1 MKKYPF
7 SAALLVLTAL
17 FTSFAL
23 SSLSAC
29 ATEELADTLLTNGQ
43 IYGYPLA
50 SSLAISDGKIVHIG
64 NSNDTTVF
72 MTEHV
77 GSQTRIIDLEGAYVM
92 PGFIDNHNHVFEA
105 AGDIGSDCLL
115 DEAHLLVGY
124 IAELKA
130 CGNQDTDSE
139 WLLGYGHELDILLDY
154 QSVDGGEQTPLEI
167 LDTLYPDR
175 PVAIM
180 EQTSHSMW
188 VNSIALARAG
198 ITAKSTA
205 PQGGKYL
212 KDSQTG
218 KLLGVL
224 LDTAGDELME
234 LAWNAQP
241 NRAKA
246 NYQSLIN
253 GLDEAAKHGIT
264 SIGDGRLYW
273 QRGWYE
279 TWQQVAKDNALT
291 ARVSLRPWVYPGQDA
306 QKQLAFFKRIQT
318 DDTHELLLVNQ
329 VKIYTDGIINNGTAR
344 VLSPYVY
351 SPLTDSPLGVDYIPA
366 GELSTWLVKLNNL
379 GFGAHIHAIGDAGV
393 RNGLDAIELMRKQGV
408 TRPYGMT
415 HLEMVAD
422 TDIPRFAALKVDAD
436 FQVGNHDI
444 ATGDHDWA
452 IPYLGKQR
460 AKALLPVQAIWQ
472 TGANTTLSS
481 DWNVNDI
488 NPLVGISSAIT
499 MPRPLDINSAIDAYT
514 INAAKALGLEKVTGS
529 ITLGKFA
536 DLAILD
542 GDITKMTP
550 TEIANTQLLM
560 TLLEGE
566 VVFEAQE

>member
-7 SAALLVLTAL
+7 SAAKFATTVLLTSLGLGSLT
-17 FTSFAL
+17 
-23 SSLSAC
+23 AC
-29 ATEELADTLLTNGQ
+29 ATEELADTLLTNGH
-43 IYGYPLA
+43 IYGHPQA
-50 SSLAISDGKIVHIG
+50 SSLAISNGKIVHIG
-64 NSNDTTVF
+64 SNSDA
-72 MTEHV
+72 MDYV
-77 GSQTRIIDLEGAYVM
+77 GTQTRVIDLEGAHVM

-115 DEAHLLVGY
+115 DEADSLAGY
-124 IAELKA
+124 ITELKA
-130 CGNQDTDSE
+130 CGNQETNSE

-154 QSVDGGEQTPLEI
+154 QSFNDGEQTPLEI
-167 LDTLYPDR
+167 LDGLYPDR

-198 ITAKSTA
+198 ITDKTTA

-212 KDSQTG
+212 KDVHTG
-218 KLLGVL
+218 KLLGIL
-224 LDTAGDELME
+224 LDSAGDELME

-241 NRAKA
+241 NRAEA
-246 NYQSLIN
+246 NYQSLLN

-318 DDTHELLLVNQ
+318 DDTNELLLVNQ
-329 VKIYTDGIINNGTAR
+329 VKIYTDGIINNGTAKL
-344 VLSPYVY
+344 LSPYLY

-366 GELSTWLVKLNNL
+366 GELSSWLLKLNNL

-393 RNGLDAIELMRKQGV
+393 RNGLDAIEVMRKQGII
-408 TRPYGMT
+408 RPYGMT
-415 HLEMVAD
+415 HLEMVAE

-444 ATGDHDWA
+444 ATGDHAWA
-452 IPYLGKQR
+452 IPYIGKQR
-460 AKALLPVQAIWQ
+460 AHALMPVQAIWQ

-542 GDITKMTP
+542 GDITTMGP
-550 TEIANTQLLM
+550 AEIAKTRLLM

-566 VVFEAQE
+566 VVFEALE

>member
-1 MKKYPF
+1 MKKRPCMP
-7 SAALLVLTAL
+7 SHLLIATLGL
-17 FTSFAL
+17 G
-23 SSLSAC
+23 SLSAC
-29 ATEELADTLLTNGQ
+29 ANEELADTLLTNAH
-43 IYGYPLA
+43 IYGYPQA
-50 SSLAISDGKIVHIG
+50 SSLGISDGKIVHIG
-64 NSNDTTVF
+64 NNQQT
-72 MTEHV
+72 MGYMAEHV
-77 GSQTRIIDLEGAYVM
+77 GSHTRVIDLEGAYVM

-115 DEAHLLVGY
+115 DEENSLSGY
-124 IAELKA
+124 IAQLKA
-130 CGNQDTDSE
+130 CSNQDTDSE

-154 QSVDGGEQTPLEI
+154 QSLDNGMQTPLEI
-167 LDTLYPDR
+167 LDSIYPDR

-188 VNSIALARAG
+188 VNTIALARAG
-198 ITAKSTA
+198 ITEKTTA

-212 KDSQTG
+212 KDPQTG
-218 KLLGVL
+218 KLLGIL

-234 LAWNAQP
+234 LAWNALP
-241 NRAKA
+241 NRAEA
-246 NYQSLIN
+246 NYQSLLN

-291 ARVSLRPWVYPGQDA
+291 ARVSLRPWVYPGQDP

-318 DDTHELLLVNQ
+318 DDTNELLLVNQ

-366 GELSTWLVKLNNL
+366 VELSSWLVKLNKL

-393 RNGLDAIELMRKQGV
+393 RNGLDAIEVMRKQGV

-422 TDIPRFAALKVDAD
+422 TDIPRFAKLKVDAD
-436 FQVGNHDI
+436 FQVGNEYT
-444 ATGDHDWA
+444 AKGDHDWA

-488 NPLVGISSAIT
+488 NPLVGISSAIK
-499 MPRPLDINSAIDAYT
+499 MPGPLDINSAIDAYT
-514 INAAKALGLEKVTGS
+514 INAAKALGLDKVTGS

-542 GDITKMTP
+542 GDITKMSP
-550 TEIANTQLLM
+550 AEIANTQLLM